1 MNFRI
6 LLMILCTAIGLT
18 LCGPVRAASNID
30 TGAQIYLLRGLAN
43 VFSRGMDEMGEKL
56 RARGFRP
63 LVINHR
69 GWQSATYRIAA
80 YYRMGR
86 TSPIIVIGHSL
97 GANNAAR
104 MAQRLNTKGIP
115 VTYLVTFDPTERIS
129 VPGNVEYFVNFYQNN
144 GFGRTAAFPASR
156 QKQKVNLNLTTSP
169 GMTHSNIDQSRR
181 LQDIVMARILKITA
195 Q

>member
-1 MNFRI
+1 MNFRM
-6 LLMILCTAIGLT
+6 LPLILCTAVGLT
-18 LCGPVRAASNID
+18 LGGPARAASNVD

-43 VFSRGMDEMGEKL
+43 VFSRGMDEMGERL

-80 YYRMGR
+80 YYRLGR

-129 VPGNVEYFVNFYQNN
+129 VPDNVVYFVNFYQNN
-144 GFGRTAAFPASR
+144 GFGRTAAFPPSR
-156 QKQKVNLNLTTSP
+156 QKQKVNLNLTSSP

-181 LQDIVMARILKITA
+181 LQDIVMARIAKITA